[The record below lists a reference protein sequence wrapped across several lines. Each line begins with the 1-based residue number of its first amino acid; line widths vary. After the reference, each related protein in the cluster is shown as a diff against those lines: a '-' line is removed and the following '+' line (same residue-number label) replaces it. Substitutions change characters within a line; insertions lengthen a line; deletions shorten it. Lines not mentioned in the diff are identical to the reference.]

1 MQQCFWGNIVQCCEY
16 IVRKCRKNVWVASV
30 GKTQTRFQ
38 LLPLNS
44 HYCTSNAHYALMF
57 FIVLSDIIKWLNEF
71 QTWRLAV

>member
-1 MQQCFWGNIVQCCEY
+1 MNEY
-16 IVRKCRKNVWVASV
+16 IVRKCRKNVWVVSV

-57 FIVLSDIIKWLNEF
+57 FIFLADIIKWLNEF

>member
-1 MQQCFWGNIVQCCEY
+1 MNEY

-44 HYCTSNAHYALMF
+44 HYEAHTRPVYVTVSHIIYVGILCLRVAF
-57 FIVLSDIIKWLNEF
+57 DVPSDVSIISSLVF
-71 QTWRLAV
+71 Y